1 MWSAKQTLAEAA
13 AARALALAQQTRAAD
28 AEGGMPPSPVV
39 THGRPRAERRHAAS
53 LTSHW
58 MSLVLEELDY
68 GVLLLTADGRV
79 VHCNLAARRNLDAE
93 HPLELVDNHVRARD
107 AKDAPALLEALHGAQ
122 HDGRRCL
129 LRLGEGAAKANV
141 VVVPL
146 NRDVTQTAVL
156 VVLERRQLCG
166 ELAAQWFALR
176 YGLTPTE
183 TEVLKALS
191 AGARPGDVA
200 AQQGVAISTVRTQI
214 QSIRAKS
221 GADSIGE
228 LLRQLAMLP
237 PLMSALRMELN

>member
-1 MWSAKQTLAEAA
+1 
-13 AARALALAQQTRAAD
+13 
-28 AEGGMPPSPVV
+28 
-39 THGRPRAERRHAAS
+39 
-53 LTSHW
+53 

-68 GVLLLTADGRV
+68 GVLLLTTDARV

-107 AKDAPALLEALHGAQ
+107 AKDAPALLDALHGAQ

-129 LRLGEGAAKANV
+129 LRLGDGTAKANV

>member
-1 MWSAKQTLAEAA
+1 
-13 AARALALAQQTRAAD
+13 
-28 AEGGMPPSPVV
+28 
-39 THGRPRAERRHAAS
+39 
-53 LTSHW
+53 

-68 GVLLLTADGRV
+68 GVLLVNSNGRV
-79 VHCNLAARRNLDAE
+79 IHCNLAARRGLEAGHPLQIASQQLRAHSAEDAE
-93 HPLELVDNHVRARD
+93 RLN
-107 AKDAPALLEALHGAQ
+107 EALHAAETG
-122 HDGRRCL
+122 GRRCL
-129 LRLGEGAAKANV
+129 LRLGEGDGRANI

-146 NRDVTQTAVL
+146 NRDVSQAAVL
-156 VVLERRQLCG
+156 LILERQQLCG

-191 AGARPGDVA
+191 AGARPNDVA
-200 AQQGVAISTVRTQI
+200 ERQQVAISTVRTQI

-228 LLRQLAMLP
+228 LLRQLAVLP

>member
-1 MWSAKQTLAEAA
+1 MWISDSSGISGDSAPL
-13 AARALALAQQTRAAD
+13 
-28 AEGGMPPSPVV
+28 GMPPARLSPV
-39 THGRPRAERRHAAS
+39 ERRQAAS

-58 MSLVLEELDY
+58 MGLVLEELDY
-68 GVLLLTADGRV
+68 GVLVLNAAGRV
-79 VHCNLAARRNLDAE
+79 LHSNLAARRGLDAE
-93 HPLELVDNHVRARD
+93 HPLELSGHQIRAHDPRD
-107 AKDAPALLEALHGAQ
+107 AAQLADALRAAE

-129 LRLGEGAAKANV
+129 LRLGQGRSQANV

-146 NRDVTQTAVL
+146 NRDVTQAAVL
-156 VVLERRQLCG
+156 LVLERRQLCG

-191 AGARPGDVA
+191 AGTRPNEVA
-200 AQQGVAISTVRTQI
+200 SSQGVAISTVRTQI

-228 LLRQLAMLP
+228 LLRQLAVLP
-237 PLMSALRMELN
+237 PLMSTLRMDCC